1 MATDQLLNA
10 IFLVGQGKL
19 PEGTERQDVLAALL
33 RELGRP

>member
-1 MATDQLLNA
+1 
-10 IFLVGQGKL
+10 VGQGKF

>member
-10 IFLVGQGKL
+10 VFLVAQGKL
-19 PEGTERQDVLAALL
+19 PEGTQRQDVLAALL